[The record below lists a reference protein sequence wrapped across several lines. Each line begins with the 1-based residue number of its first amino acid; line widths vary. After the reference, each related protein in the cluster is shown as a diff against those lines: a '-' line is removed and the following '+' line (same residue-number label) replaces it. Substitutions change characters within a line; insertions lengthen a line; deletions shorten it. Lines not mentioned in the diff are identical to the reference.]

1 MLAHIVPPLRFG
13 CNNFKQLL
21 LFVLGMHRPNSNNT
35 NNKDHDNHLALEF
48 KAHNN
53 GSQQ

>member
-1 MLAHIVPPLRFG
+1 MLAHIVPPFCFG

-21 LFVLGMHRPNSNNT
+21 LFVLGMHKPNSNNT
-35 NNKDHDNHLALEF
+35 NNKYHDNHLDLEF